1 MINKLFYIFFYIL
14 GYSNEAKFSTLETA
28 LFYKDR
34 PGLEKSV
41 SVPKTVMGADSDG
54 KPIVKKGPT
63 DAQKFHGYYQ
73 RKQHVQLSQEVP
85 FCTNLH
91 IDFLQAAK

>member
-1 MINKLFYIFFYIL
+1 M
-14 GYSNEAKFSTLETA
+14 LETA

-34 PGLEKSV
+34 PGLEKKV
-41 SVPKTVMGADSDG
+41 SIAPTVMGADTSG
-54 KPIVKKGPT
+54 KPLVKSGPP
-63 DAQKFHGYYQ
+63 DAEKFNGYNL

-91 IDFLQAAK
+91 VDFLQTAK

>member
-1 MINKLFYIFFYIL
+1 M
-14 GYSNEAKFSTLETA
+14 LETA

-34 PGLEKSV
+34 PGLEKKV
-41 SVPKTVMGADSDG
+41 SIAATVMGVDEKN
-54 KPIVKKGPT
+54 KPIVKSGPP
-63 DAQKFHGYYQ
+63 DVEKFNGYNL

-91 IDFLQAAK
+91 VDFLQTAK

>member
-1 MINKLFYIFFYIL
+1 MVNNFFLHL
-14 GYSNEAKFSTLETA
+14 GYSNEAKATMLETA

-34 PGLEKSV
+34 PTLATEV
-41 SVPKTVMGADSDG
+41 SIPKPETKDG
-54 KPIVKKGPT
+54 NGKITRVGPT
-63 DAQKFHGYYQ
+63 QLQMFHGYNL

-91 IDFLQAAK
+91 IDFLQTAK

>member
-1 MINKLFYIFFYIL
+1 M
-14 GYSNEAKFSTLETA
+14 LETA

-34 PGLEKSV
+34 PGLEKKV
-41 SVPKTVMGADSDG
+41 SIAATVMGVDEKN
-54 KPIVKKGPT
+54 KPIVKSGPP
-63 DAQKFHGYYQ
+63 DVEKFNGYNQ

-91 IDFLQAAK
+91 IDFLQTAK